1 MTKDPRIPSSISS
14 RYETH
19 EWRNG
24 ITILTALHPVEMR
37 DIITVLNEFELR
49 ASEIL
54 EKGGS
59 KSSLAKRFD
68 SRFYELGWKER
79 DYTSSVTVD
88 DQTTVS
94 PGHKIDCLKN
104 KVAIEVEWNNKD
116 PFFDRDLNNFS
127 HLYDLGV
134 IDVGVI
140 ITRSTELQEIFKQL
154 GKGSSYGNSTT
165 HINKLLPRV
174 QRDGSHGCPLVIF
187 GITKNCFV
195 DDRPEKPLELT

>member
-1 MTKDPRIPSSISS
+1 MTVESQIPKDIRD
-14 RYETH
+14 RYEIH

-24 ITILTALHPVEMR
+24 ITLLTSLHPKETR
-37 DIITVLNEFELR
+37 DLYTVLNEFQLK

-68 SRFYELGWKER
+68 SRLYDLGWMER
-79 DYTSSVTVD
+79 NYTSSVTVD
-88 DQTTVS
+88 DETTVS

-104 KVAIEVEWNNKD
+104 RVAIEVEWNNKD

-134 IDVGVI
+134 IDVGII
-140 ITRSTELQEIFKQL
+140 ITRSTELQEIFKDL
-154 GKGSSYGNSTT
+154 GKGSSYGASTT
-165 HINKLLPRV
+165 HVSKLIPKIL
-174 QRDGSHGCPLVIF
+174 RDGSHGCPLVVF
-187 GITKNCFV
+187 GITKACYV
-195 DDRPEKPLELT
+195 DDR